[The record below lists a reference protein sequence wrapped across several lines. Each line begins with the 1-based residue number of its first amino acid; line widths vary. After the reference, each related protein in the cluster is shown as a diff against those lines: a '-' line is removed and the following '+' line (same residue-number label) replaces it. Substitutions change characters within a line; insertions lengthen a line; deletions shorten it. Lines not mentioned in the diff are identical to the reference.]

1 MANLLLHT
9 KRYKSGYKSIHK
21 KLNRKEMKIVEFK
34 DFFNLMKPMLKGRAN
49 ATLVRELVSMI
60 TSLDSNIDP
69 SRSQS
74 DNTLKAYAN
83 GNRELSDEY
92 ARSILDCLDYRNFI
106 ESINSRDDALIGKFA
121 ESFAKIDS
129 AVTEDNVGEKAA
141 DAFLKILYE
150 RAGDNSS
157 QDLSIGNIKKHK
169 LKYYYGERLLI
180 EAKGSCPNKCG
191 KPLYIS
197 SNRKTTPSYEIAII
211 DADNSMEDYENLI
224 ALCPECFSLHT
235 LSPNEDD
242 VEELLDIK
250 NMLMDRELGD
260 TSLSVLSIEKGIENI
275 LENLGAVDYRNLP
288 RLNYDA
294 VKVEDKIYKND
305 FLLIRKNIE
314 NVTSYFL
321 FIDEKLK
328 GMAKENRIHYEQL
341 SMQVRMAYLEAS
353 KTLVGQAEIYE
364 SLVDWLHKK
373 TKQRKESCEIMIS
386 YFVQKCEVFDA
397 ITK

>member
-1 MANLLLHT
+1 
-9 KRYKSGYKSIHK
+9 
-21 KLNRKEMKIVEFK
+21 MKIVEFK

-83 GNRELSDEY
+83 RNRELSDEY

-106 ESINSRDDALIGKFA
+106 ESINNRDDALIGKFA

-157 QDLSIGNIKKHK
+157 QDLSTGNIKKHK

-180 EAKGSCPNKCG
+180 EAKGSCLNKCG

-197 SNRKTTPSYEIAII
+197 SNRKTTPSYEVAII

-250 NMLMDRELGD
+250 NCLWTG
-260 TSLSVLSIEKGIENI
+260 N
-275 LENLGAVDYRNLP
+275 
-288 RLNYDA
+288 
-294 VKVEDKIYKND
+294 
-305 FLLIRKNIE
+305 
-314 NVTSYFL
+314 
-321 FIDEKLK
+321 
-328 GMAKENRIHYEQL
+328 
-341 SMQVRMAYLEAS
+341 
-353 KTLVGQAEIYE
+353 
-364 SLVDWLHKK
+364 
-373 TKQRKESCEIMIS
+373 
-386 YFVQKCEVFDA
+386 
-397 ITK
+397 

>member
-1 MANLLLHT
+1 
-9 KRYKSGYKSIHK
+9 
-21 KLNRKEMKIVEFK
+21 
-34 DFFNLMKPMLKGRAN
+34 
-49 ATLVRELVSMI
+49 
-60 TSLDSNIDP
+60 
-69 SRSQS
+69 
-74 DNTLKAYAN
+74 
-83 GNRELSDEY
+83 
-92 ARSILDCLDYRNFI
+92 
-106 ESINSRDDALIGKFA
+106 
-121 ESFAKIDS
+121 
-129 AVTEDNVGEKAA
+129 
-141 DAFLKILYE
+141 
-150 RAGDNSS
+150 
-157 QDLSIGNIKKHK
+157 
-169 LKYYYGERLLI
+169 
-180 EAKGSCPNKCG
+180 
-191 KPLYIS
+191 
-197 SNRKTTPSYEIAII
+197 
-211 DADNSMEDYENLI
+211 
-224 ALCPECFSLHT
+224 
-235 LSPNEDD
+235 
-242 VEELLDIK
+242 
-250 NMLMDRELGD
+250 MDRELGD

-294 VKVEDKIYKND
+294 VKVEDKTYKND